1 MDGGFVSLEE
11 GGLSY
16 GFKTS
21 TGLITIID
29 NTTKSA
35 ITVPYKD
42 FFQCSGL
49 MERFGEEE
57 EHF

>member
-49 MERFGEEE
+49 MEIW
-57 EHF
+57 